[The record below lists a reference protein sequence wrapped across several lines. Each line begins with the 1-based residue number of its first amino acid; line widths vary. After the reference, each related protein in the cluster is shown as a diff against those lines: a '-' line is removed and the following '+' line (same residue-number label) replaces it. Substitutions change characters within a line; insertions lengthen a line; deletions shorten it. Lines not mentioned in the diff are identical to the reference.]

1 MKINNNIAVKMSD
14 IFGNEFNTLFDK
26 QQNNTAIKIVITC
39 IRQWW

>member
-26 QQNNTAIKIVITC
+26 QQNTAVKIVITC